1 MGHSISNSSASIRNW
16 SCCGSAIAGEMDRD
30 VQGLIAG
37 AMKEAGAVTRF
48 IAFAMQK
55 GVAGDMKGDVIGA
68 TVSQDKNHK
77 HERKDSQKSR

>member
-1 MGHSISNSSASIRNW
+1 
-16 SCCGSAIAGEMDRD
+16 MDRD